1 MPAFR
6 RVTRIDVG
14 AALLEQWH
22 LRAGAFRR
30 LTPPWERLSIVEEP
44 SEIADGARAVIE
56 MRTGP
61 FWTAWVAEHQDC
73 RLGVGFS
80 DVQVKGPFAYWKHVH
95 RFRKAKGD
103 ASELS
108 DEIDYRLP
116 FGFVGNLVGGGL
128 VKRKLERTFNYR
140 HAVTKLDLER
150 MASEPRGNGEP
161 MEVLITGA
169 TGMVGSALEA
179 FLSMRGHRV
188 RRVTRSPS
196 GPGDVRWD
204 PDAGFL
210 DLSEDE
216 PIDHTTPDRF
226 QRGQFAGIAICAV
239 NHPIH

>member
-30 LTPPWERLSIVEEP
+30 LTPPWERLRIVEEP

-80 DVQVKGPFAYWKHVH
+80 DVQVRGPFAYWKHVH

-108 DEIDYRLP
+108 DDQINAVAAYVVHGLA
-116 FGFVGNLVGGGL
+116 GG
-128 VKRKLERTFNYR
+128 
-140 HAVTKLDLER
+140 
-150 MASEPRGNGEP
+150 
-161 MEVLITGA
+161 
-169 TGMVGSALEA
+169 
-179 FLSMRGHRV
+179 
-188 RRVTRSPS
+188 
-196 GPGDVRWD
+196 
-204 PDAGFL
+204 
-210 DLSEDE
+210 DE
-216 PIDHTTPDRF
+216 GR
-226 QRGQFAGIAICAV
+226 
-239 NHPIH
+239 